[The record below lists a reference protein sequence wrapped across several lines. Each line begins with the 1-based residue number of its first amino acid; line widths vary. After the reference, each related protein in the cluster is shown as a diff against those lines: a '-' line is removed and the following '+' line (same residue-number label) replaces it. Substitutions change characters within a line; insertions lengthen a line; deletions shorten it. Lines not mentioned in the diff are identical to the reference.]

1 MEESA
6 NNESVA
12 PKPEKGKFS
21 GYFGTFMMFLLAP
34 GALVSLIYS
43 CLTSISCTRSD
54 SLGCTYVLFFEWIIF
69 GAGLAVTFLLLLV
82 SLINRNR
89 PIHKKLWKVELA
101 VFIAL
106 LIALVLSIIP
116 DQVRMYS

>member
-43 CLTSISCTRSD
+43 CLTSISCTRSY